1 MVLHTD
7 KIDGYLPPA
16 GKGGREGGR
25 EGDMRALPVQG
36 SLSPSYRMHEVIQS
50 EIVPLKVT

>member
-16 GKGGREGGR
+16 GKGGR